1 MILILY
7 VDDMLVAGATTREIE
22 ELADK
27 IIKHFRMKRLGEPE
41 KFLGFNIRRDR
52 ENQRM
57 YISQE
62 EYTLA
67 MLKKYGFDDTRTAH
81 TPWPPKFELP
91 TSWKP
96 LEEETK
102 MYQKRSGALNWLS
115 TGTRPDITYTV
126 NKLAKGNA
134 GPSAAHIYLQKH
146 LFRYLKT

>member
-27 IIKHFRMKRLGEPE
+27 IKHFRMKRLGEPE

-102 MYQKRSGALNWLS
+102 MYQKRLSEAL
-115 TGTRPDITYTV
+115 RCPE
-126 NKLAKGNA
+126 LALHGNQA
-134 GPSAAHIYLQKH
+134 
-146 LFRYLKT
+146 